1 MVTLVAVVVE
11 MAAPSVPA
19 LAESLPGYERPPG
32 WFGFF
37 GPAGMQR
44 PIVERLNKA
53 MLASLRTP
61 ELKSV
66 LEKNDSV
73 DIGGTPDNL
82 AAIVADTIQLAG
94 EMTKGLGI
102 KPE

>member
-1 MVTLVAVVVE
+1 
-11 MAAPSVPA
+11 
-19 LAESLPGYERPPG
+19 
-32 WFGFF
+32 
-37 GPAGMQR
+37 
-44 PIVERLNKA
+44 
-53 MLASLRTP
+53 
-61 ELKSV
+61 
-66 LEKNDSV
+66 V